1 MAELV
6 EPIQMNLLP
15 ENVIVIMQKISVFN
29 WGRRTIMPIIF
40 GINYRKNRVLFKTL
54 AKLRL
59 DRNFNPNREF
69 TRWT

>member
-6 EPIQMNLLP
+6 EPLQMNLLP
-15 ENVIVIMQKISVFN
+15 ENVIVTMQKISVFN
-29 WGRRTIMPIIF
+29 CGRRTIMAIIF

-69 TRWT
+69 ARWT